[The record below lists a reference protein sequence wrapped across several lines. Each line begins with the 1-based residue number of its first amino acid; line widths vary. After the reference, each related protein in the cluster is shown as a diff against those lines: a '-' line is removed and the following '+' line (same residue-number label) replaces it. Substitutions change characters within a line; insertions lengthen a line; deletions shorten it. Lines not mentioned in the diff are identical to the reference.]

1 MMELQLIQ
9 NKIFEIRGQRVM
21 MDFNLAEMYEVETRI
36 LKQAVNRNIGRFPA
50 DFMFQISSKE
60 WESLRSQF
68 VISNSN
74 RGGTRFM
81 PYAFTEQG
89 VAMLSSVLRSEKAIE
104 VNIQIIRAFI
114 LIRQNTLLFA
124 EINQKLENFM
134 IDTNLQFNDIYQA
147 LKELAIKK
155 AVPRKPVGYLAL
167 KN

>member
-1 MMELQLIQ
+1 MELQLIQ
-9 NKIFEIRGQRVM
+9 SKIHEIQGQRVM
-21 MDFNLAEMYEVETRI
+21 MDYDLAEMYGVGTKV
-36 LKQAVNRNIGRFPA
+36 LKQAVKRNQNRFPP
-50 DFMFQISSKE
+50 DFMFELSWEENDRLVSQI
-60 WESLRSQF
+60 
-68 VISNSN
+68 VISN
-74 RGGTRFM
+74 RGGNRFLS
-81 PYAFTEQG
+81 YAFTEQG

-124 EINQKLENFM
+124 EINRKLEDFM

-155 AVPRKPVGYLAL
+155 SIPHKAIGYLAV